1 MYVKKANYLRLTHAV
16 EHEIEIKNSRFIAS
30 LAPAT
35 DAADIARHVAEVKQR
50 WTKAN
55 HYCTASIIGSP
66 FDDTCYASSDDGEPG
81 GTAGRPMLN
90 VLTHHPLG
98 EVSAVVVR
106 YFGGIKLG
114 TGGLQRAY
122 SQAVAEALPFIKTA
136 ERKYREYFS
145 LVYDYADQGAVEG
158 ILSGFEYK
166 VVEQTFT
173 ENVHQ
178 MIAIEPEYRAQLDK
192 QFQAQ
197 TQGRVKLLEEHRA
210 GLE

>member
-1 MYVKKANYLRLTHAV
+1 VKKANYLRLTEAV

-30 LAPAT
+30 LAPVLS
-35 DAADIARHVAEVKQR
+35 ADDVANHIADVKQR

-55 HYCTASIIGSP
+55 HYCTASVVGSP
-66 FDDTCYASSDDGEPG
+66 FDDTCYASSDDGEPS

-122 SQAVAEALPFIKTA
+122 SQAVAEVLPFIKTA
-136 ERKYREYFS
+136 ERKYREYYS
-145 LVYDYADQGAVEG
+145 LVYEYGDQGAVES
-158 ILSGFEYK
+158 ILSSCEYK
-166 VVEQTFT
+166 VIEQTYT
-173 ENVHQ
+173 ETVHQ
-178 MIAIEPEYRAQLDK
+178 IIAIEPEYRAQLDK